1 MLETEGCHYLYLADE
16 ETEIQG
22 KKKKKTRYLSQV
34 APSTGSWAK
43 MWKTV
48 IRPPKARV
56 LSEALL
62 VSEQMVS
69 KFRLICS
76 TSYFQ
81 TMVTAAIISP
91 LSGVYLALQFL
102 SSCFCPWHNDQA
114 TLNLV
119 SGSHLFFWRWS
130 QGSTQR
136 NNTVIRYQWPDF
148 YQGCLTLEFIIPFL
162 TTICQLPWYNIWTQ
176 LLYICYPLICNT
188 NFTP

>member
-1 MLETEGCHYLYLADE
+1 MRKLKFR
-16 ETEIQG
+16 G
-22 KKKKKTRYLSQV
+22 KKTNRLPF
-34 APSTGSWAK
+34 PSYPIHRRLGKDVEDRHQT
-43 MWKTV
+43 T
-48 IRPPKARV
+48 KARV
-56 LSEALL
+56 LSEVPL

-136 NNTVIRYQWPDF
+136 NNTVIRYQRPDF
-148 YQGCLTLEFIIPFL
+148 YQGCLTIEFIIPFL
-162 TTICQLPWYNIWTQ
+162 TSICPLPWYNIWTQ
-176 LLYICYPLICNT
+176 LLHICYHWSAIPALHHRIMQS
-188 NFTP
+188 